1 MLRAPEALEA
11 YGRDE
16 SGLGVFPPDAA
27 VLCESR
33 AEIELVLRLAA
44 EHSIP
49 VTPRGAGSGMTGGA
63 LPIRGGIVLSTERM
77 RRIVDVDLDD
87 RVAVVEPGVINGDLQ
102 AAVEAEGLFYAPIRP
117 ASPSVRWAAT
127 SPRTRAD
134 RARSNTASR
143 ATGRW
148 GWSSR

>member
-1 MLRAPEALEA
+1 MLRAPEALEVYA
-11 YGRDE
+11 RDE

-44 EHSIP
+44 EHRIP

-63 LPIRGGIVLSTERM
+63 LPVRGGIVLSTERM
-77 RRIVDVDLDD
+77 RRIVDIDVHDC
-87 RVAVVEPGVINGDLQ
+87 VAVVEPGVINADLQ
-102 AAVEAEGLFYAPIRP
+102 AAVEAEGLFYAPDPGQPR
-117 ASPSVRWAAT
+117 ASARWAAT
-127 SPRTRAD
+127 SPRTRAG
-134 RARSNTASR
+134 RAPSSTASR

-148 GWSSR
+148 A